1 MSNAC
6 VYFPVPTRVWS
17 RVQNKCTYVDSSNN
31 NYYDSVIIPLP
42 VVPSTQQPVSLA
54 EANYQD
60 KLIYKGNI
68 LQYKGNSSRLTKK
81 QQYTQLA
88 KGFGPNRTKVFAT
101 QTQTYTNP
109 NTSGLRRVNYTTL
122 PFPNTL
128 VGRPNNISGPFQYAV
143 PNPNGCLNVDGSPST
158 SLQDGGT
165 LVCGTYADPCTGEL
179 IKANNSSAAI
189 CNPASASNV
198 PGPSVLCWNKNIQT
212 WFPRQRYVMNTSGT
226 KWPQGYKGFVSA
238 VTCNNL
244 LLTASATC
252 SQILLTWPSMQYYYC
267 IKLTG
272 YNIYVNNSLYATVSA
287 QTTSYEFN
295 EPNGIYSVYI
305 DAVFEVGNAITSNTV
320 NILIIPG
327 GKVISSSNIKST
339 HYSGV
344 VYLGDTYSGLV
355 IETTDPPSTTGV
367 SAGIATFT
375 VCSAVTDVSLL
386 IVGGGGGGS
395 GGTGTGTGG
404 SGGAGGGGGGVITVT
419 GLTSPANT
427 NITIQVGA
435 GGAIRPPFDSFAG
448 YQGVASSVSIYG
460 ASLTSGGG
468 GPGYGKGSSGPG
480 GGTGGNATSTGSSGG
495 TDNGYGGSGGGG
507 AWAPTVGANASRLG
521 PGGTGFS
528 SAGSDGTAG
537 NTTIAGNGGN
547 QVGSPVIVPIL
558 PITTVNV
565 GGGGGGGGPT
575 SGGKAGDGTGGAGNN
590 ASGYSGQNATNY
602 GGGGG
607 GAAFNSGGS
616 GGSGVVMIWY
626 KP

>member
-31 NYYDSVIIPLP
+31 NYYDPVIIPLP

-54 EANYQD
+54 EANYQE

-109 NTSGLRRVNYTTL
+109 NTSGLQRVNYTTL

-226 KWPQGYKGFVSA
+226 KWPQGYKGFASA
-238 VTCNNL
+238 ILFVP

-252 SQILLTWPSMQYYYC
+252 SQILLTWTSPPASANTL
-267 IKLTG
+267 IG
-272 YNIYVNNSLYATVSA
+272 YNIYVNNNFYASVPPK
-287 QTTSYEFN
+287 TTSYEFN
-295 EPNGIYSVYI
+295 EPIGSYSIYITNMVSPSVP
-305 DAVFEVGNAITSNTV
+305 SNTV

-367 SAGIATFT
+367 SAGVSIFT
-375 VCSAVTDVSLL
+375 VCATVTDVSLL

-395 GGTGTGTGG
+395 SGYTT
-404 SGGAGGGGGGVITVT
+404 SGGAGGGGGGVIAVT
-419 GLTSPANT
+419 GLTSPTNT
-427 NITIQVGA
+427 NITVQVGA
-435 GGAIRPPFDSFAG
+435 GGAARTQVSGPGASAG
-448 YQGVASSVSIYG
+448 YQGVASSVSISG
-460 ASLTSGGG
+460 ANLIAGGG
-468 GPGYGKGSSGPG
+468 GPGYGVGSTGPG
-480 GGTGGNATSTGSSGG
+480 GGSGGNTTRTGSSGG
-495 TDNGYGGSGGGG
+495 IDIGYGGSGGGG
-507 AWAPTVGANASRLG
+507 AWASTSGANASKLG

-537 NTTIAGNGGN
+537 STTFAGNGGS
-547 QVGSPVIVPIL
+547 QIGSPVTVPIL

-575 SGGKAGDGTGGAGNN
+575 LGGNAGDGAGGAGDS
-590 ASGYSGQNATNY
+590 ASGGSGQFATNY

-607 GAAFNSGGS
+607 GGDKNFVGGS

-626 KP
+626 KL